1 VSRRLPH
8 SDANSLSLTFSG
20 NSDYSTE
27 ATDILKIFDHTNL
40 KIIEELVADP
50 SLSSSSLASKLE
62 IPLSSLQRRRSKLEK
77 TVLSKSYNI
86 NLRSFGGKIGEV
98 VINVEKGKSREVAKQ
113 ILKKF
118 KQNVMSVSTRI
129 NAEHNIS
136 AQIMYDD
143 TAELHNLLE
152 NIKSMPFITSLQWSE
167 IVETIGDNRLAVMG
181 ALFSRLGRQGPKN
194 S

>member
-27 ATDILKIFDHTNL
+27 ATDVLKIFDNTNL

>member
-8 SDANSLSLTFSG
+8 SDANNLSLTFSG

-27 ATDILKIFDHTNL
+27 ATDVLKIFDNTNL

>member
-27 ATDILKIFDHTNL
+27 AIDVLKIFDNTNL

-50 SLSSSSLASKLE
+50 SLSSSSLASKIE

>member
-1 VSRRLPH
+1 MSRRLPH

-27 ATDILKIFDHTNL
+27 ATDVLKIFDNTNL

>member
-1 VSRRLPH
+1 MSRRLPH

>member
-27 ATDILKIFDHTNL
+27 AIDVLKIFDNTNL

>member
-8 SDANSLSLTFSG
+8 SDDNSLSLTFSG
-20 NSDYSTE
+20 NSDYSTK
-27 ATDILKIFDHTNL
+27 ATDVFKIFDNTNL

-86 NLRSFGGKIGEV
+86 NLKSFGGKIGEV

>member
-27 ATDILKIFDHTNL
+27 AIDVLKIFDNTNL

-118 KQNVMSVSTRI
+118 KKNVMSVSTRI